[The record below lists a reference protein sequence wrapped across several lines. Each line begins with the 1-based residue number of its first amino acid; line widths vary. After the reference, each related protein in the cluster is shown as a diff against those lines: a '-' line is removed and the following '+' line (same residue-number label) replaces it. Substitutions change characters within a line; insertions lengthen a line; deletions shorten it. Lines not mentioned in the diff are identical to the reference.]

1 MTDKRKMLVE
11 GYQARPKAAEK
22 TFRTD
27 GYQATSGEGKPPK
40 GSQLPKGATSGVT
53 IPKSTATK

>member
-11 GYQARPKAAEK
+11 GYQARPKGTDK
-22 TFRTD
+22 TIYTH
-27 GYQATSGEGKPPK
+27 GYQATSSEGKPPK